1 MKHILRDATSV
12 ACAPKPGKTSI
23 MPACRH
29 CCRRCCHRLLFFKIK
44 VRPQSCRSYPIW
56 LPWNCL
62 FFRPLKF
69 LSMFQVICQILG
81 GDPGWLLLQC
91 RLQKKNAE
99 ACPNSTSHYTLT
111 IILFYGGLKD
121 NDGWLFLPFFL
132 IRPSVHCTMANL
144 TRFLFIFSYFIL
156 MPDTCWRWNTDI
168 RIGNVWCSTMGTLMQ
183 TLPFH

>member
-91 RLQKKNAE
+91 RLQKKKK
-99 ACPNSTSHYTLT
+99 CW
-111 IILFYGGLKD
+111 GLPKLHISLHSD
-121 NDGWLFLPFFL
+121 HHSVLWWSKRQWWVTFPPFFSH
-132 IRPSVHCTMANL
+132 PSVHPLHKGNSNQIS
-144 TRFLFIFSYFIL
+144 FHIFKFY
-156 MPDTCWRWNTDI
+156 TCWRWNTDT
-168 RIGNVWCSTMGTLMQ
+168 RILNIWISIMGK
-183 TLPFH
+183 